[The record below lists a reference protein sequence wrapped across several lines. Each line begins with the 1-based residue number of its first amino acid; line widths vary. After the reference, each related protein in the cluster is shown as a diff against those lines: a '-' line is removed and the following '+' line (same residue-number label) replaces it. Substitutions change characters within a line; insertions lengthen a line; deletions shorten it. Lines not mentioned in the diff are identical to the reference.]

1 MKELELYL
9 HIPFCVK
16 KCNYCDFLSAPA
28 EEKTRAAYVDTL
40 IREIEGFEEP
50 EDYEVVTVFFGGGT
64 PSILPGEAILRLME
78 ALRKKFHFREEAEI
92 TLEANPGT
100 VDEKKLSFY
109 KKAGINRLSFGLQST
124 DAEEL
129 KKLGRIHTWEK
140 FLESFELA
148 RKAGF
153 SNINVDLMSA
163 LPGQTVESWEKTLK
177 QVIALNRMAT
187 ISYGETKPVA
197 PNNTREGRAQNRRV
211 AIVVLS

>member
-40 IREIEGFEEP
+40 IREIEDFEEP

-129 KKLGRIHTWEK
+129 KSWAGSTPGKNSSKALSWRGKPVFPISTWISCLLFRGRRW
-140 FLESFELA
+140 
-148 RKAGF
+148 KAGRKR
-153 SNINVDLMSA
+153 SNRSS
-163 LPGQTVESWEKTLK
+163 P
-177 QVIALNRMAT
+177 
-187 ISYGETKPVA
+187 
-197 PNNTREGRAQNRRV
+197 
-211 AIVVLS
+211 

>member
-1 MKELELYL
+1 M
-9 HIPFCVK
+9 
-16 KCNYCDFLSAPA
+16 
-28 EEKTRAAYVDTL
+28 DTL
-40 IREIEGFEEP
+40 IREIEDFEEP

-129 KKLGRIHTWEK
+129 KKLGLDPHLGK

-148 RKAGF
+148 AESRFFQYQRGSHVCPSGADGGKLGENAQTGHR
-153 SNINVDLMSA
+153 LE
-163 LPGQTVESWEKTLK
+163 PGACLRLQ
-177 QVIALNRMAT
+177 
-187 ISYGETKPVA
+187 PDH
-197 PNNTREGRAQNRRV
+197 
-211 AIVVLS
+211 

>member
-28 EEKTRAAYVDTL
+28 EEKTHAAYVDTL
-40 IREIEGFEEP
+40 IREIEDFEEP

-100 VDEKKLSFY
+100 VDEKK
-109 KKAGINRLSFGLQST
+109 T
-124 DAEEL
+124 
-129 KKLGRIHTWEK
+129 
-140 FLESFELA
+140 FLL
-148 RKAGF
+148 
-153 SNINVDLMSA
+153 
-163 LPGQTVESWEKTLK
+163 
-177 QVIALNRMAT
+177 
-187 ISYGETKPVA
+187 
-197 PNNTREGRAQNRRV
+197 
-211 AIVVLS
+211 